1 MGFNGSC
8 AMNMHVDVGQF
19 AVQTLATERS
29 LFGRFVLALR
39 RMFSAPKGEGS
50 WADGAWGL

>member
-1 MGFNGSC
+1 
-8 AMNMHVDVGQF
+8 MNMHVDVGQF

-29 LFGRFVLALR
+29 LFGRLVLALR

-50 WADGAWGL
+50 WADGARGL